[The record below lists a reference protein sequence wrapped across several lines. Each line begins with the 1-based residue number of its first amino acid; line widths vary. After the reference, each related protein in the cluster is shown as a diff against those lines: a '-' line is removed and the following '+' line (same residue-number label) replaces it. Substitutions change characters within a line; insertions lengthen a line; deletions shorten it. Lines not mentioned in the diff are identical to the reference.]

1 MAHNNKRKGHRVSRF
16 LALKSSRYIL
26 NKWLRCTQ
34 ADACVY
40 SICVGIMRDRG
51 VDLTSPNFKYLSR
64 RQDIPRVHGRGSS
77 VLIYNYLYRAAPRTD
92 VTPLRGTSFDWVI
105 LDEALDPRTEA
116 R

>member
-1 MAHNNKRKGHRVSRF
+1 MARNNKRKGHRVSRF
-16 LALKSSRYIL
+16 LGLKSSRYIL

-40 SICVGIMRDRG
+40 NICVGIMRDRG

-64 RQDIPRVHGRGSS
+64 GQYITRVKS
-77 VLIYNYLYRAAPRTD
+77 RAAPRTD